1 MPRIPLRHA
10 APVVIILAG
19 LLLNMTACAGQNGPG
34 QGAETEALRQ
44 RVDKLERENSEERA
58 RLAEDMRAMRQ
69 DLAALRG
76 AMEDISRSLGPLSGP
91 GTAPGTPGSPGT
103 LGSDPAKNP
112 KSPRQALKDSLRNL
126 VDVSKEALGRL
137 SQDLDKHL
145 ARPAQPEKAP
155 ETPAKPGQQL

>member
-34 QGAETEALRQ
+34 QSAETEALRQ

-91 GTAPGTPGSPGT
+91 GTPGSPGT
-103 LGSDPAKNP
+103 QGSDPAKNP

-137 SQDLDKHL
+137 TQDLDKHL
-145 ARPAQPEKAP
+145 ARPPQPEKAP
-155 ETPAKPGQQL
+155 EAPAKPGQQL

>member
-10 APVVIILAG
+10 APVVLILLG

-34 QGAETEALRQ
+34 QAAETEALRL

-91 GTAPGTPGSPGT
+91 GAPGAPGTQGG
-103 LGSDPAKNP
+103 DPAKNP

-137 SQDLDKHL
+137 SQDLDRHL
-145 ARPAQPEKAP
+145 ARPVPQEKAP
-155 ETPAKPGQQL
+155 EAPATKGQQL

>member
-1 MPRIPLRHA
+1 MPRTPFRHA
-10 APVVIILAG
+10 APVVIILVG

-91 GTAPGTPGSPGT
+91 GSPGVT
-103 LGSDPAKNP
+103 GDAAKNP

-155 ETPAKPGQQL
+155 EAPAPKGQQL